1 MSSPL
6 CCFLKDY
13 LSIADS
19 FFFLS
24 RYASKESEKKPVST
38 QGYTDPFADVFRLFP
53 DYTVE
58 LMYYIFHAILDCF
71 LITVELKYHIFS
83 CYQLE
88 VKPNPHPERPD
99 RLRAIA
105 ASLSAAG
112 AYNRLP
118 LLIQLFD

>member
-1 MSSPL
+1 VLFSKRL
-6 CCFLKDY
+6 FEHR
-13 LSIADS
+13 A
-19 FFFLS
+19 FFFFFS
-24 RYASKESEKKPVST
+24 HAMHPKKVKKS
-38 QGYTDPFADVFRLFP
+38 LFQHR
-53 DYTVE
+53 VIHILL
-58 LMYYIFHAILDCF
+58 LMFSDCF

-118 LLIQLFD
+118 LLI

>member
-1 MSSPL
+1 MHPKKVKKKSL
-6 CCFLKDY
+6 FQHRVIHI
-13 LSIADS
+13 LSLMFS
-19 FFFLS
+19 
-24 RYASKESEKKPVST
+24 
-38 QGYTDPFADVFRLFP
+38 RLFP

-58 LMYYIFHAILDCF
+58 LMYCIFHAILDCF
-71 LITVELKYHIFS
+71 LITVELKYRIFS

-112 AYNRLP
+112 AYNLLP
-118 LLIQLFD
+118 LLIWLFD

>member
-13 LSIADS
+13 LSIANS
-19 FFFLS
+19 FFLS
-24 RYASKESEKKPVST
+24 CYASKESKKKNLFQHRVIHILSLM
-38 QGYTDPFADVFRLFP
+38 FSILFP

-118 LLIQLFD
+118 LLI